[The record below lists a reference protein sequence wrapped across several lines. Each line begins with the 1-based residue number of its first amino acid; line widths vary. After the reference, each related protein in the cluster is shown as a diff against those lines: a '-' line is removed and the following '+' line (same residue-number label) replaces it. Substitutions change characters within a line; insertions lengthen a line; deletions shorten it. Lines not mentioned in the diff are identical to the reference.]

1 MAEWLKAA
9 VLKTVESLR
18 APGVRI
24 PLSPPIT
31 MQPYGGYQLIKILLV
46 DDHELVRLGIKRLLQ
61 DVMGLKVVG
70 EAGTGEEA
78 IKLAKETIPDVVLMD
93 VQMPGIGGLE
103 ATRKMIR
110 HNPDIKVL
118 ALTIYGD
125 EPYPSRLLQAGAVGY
140 ITKGCAAEEMIRAVR
155 TVHSGQRY
163 ISTDIAQQLA
173 LKRFTK
179 SELSPIDLLSER
191 ELQIM
196 LMITSG
202 QKVQEISNKLCLSPK
217 TVNSYRYRIFEKLGI
232 HSDVELTLTAMRL
245 GLVEGHKSS
254 SEEVS

>member
-1 MAEWLKAA
+1 M
-9 VLKTVESLR
+9 
-18 APGVRI
+18 
-24 PLSPPIT
+24 
-31 MQPYGGYQLIKILLV
+31 IKILLV

-61 DVMGLKVVG
+61 DVTGLKVVG
-70 EAGTGEEA
+70 EASTGEEA
-78 IKLAKETIPDVVLMD
+78 IRLAKETIPDVVLMD

-103 ATRKMIR
+103 ATRKMVR
-110 HNPDIKVL
+110 HNPDLKVL

-140 ITKGCAAEEMIRAVR
+140 ITKGCAAEEMIRAIR
-155 TVHSGQRY
+155 TINSGQRY
-163 ISTDIAQQLA
+163 ISSDIAQQLA

-179 SELSPIDLLSER
+179 AEDSPLDILSER

-202 QKVQEISNKLCLSPK
+202 QKVQDISNKLCLSPK

-232 HSDVELTLTAMRL
+232 HSDVELTLLSIRL
-245 GLVEGHKSS
+245 GLVESHKTTAD
-254 SEEVS
+254 EV